1 MIAYNRIGEV
11 MKYSEIAHKQVIN
24 IRNGDLIGLVND
36 LEFDPYSYQICA
48 IYVAPP
54 VSCIKKMFPWF
65 FNRQEVQID
74 VKEIEN
80 ITGDVIL
87 VRFS

>member
-1 MIAYNRIGEV
+1 MR
-11 MKYSEIAHKQVIN
+11 YSDIAHKQVIN

-36 LEFDPYSYQICA
+36 LEFDPCSYQICA
-48 IYVAPP
+48 IFVAPE
-54 VSCIKKMFPWF
+54 VSCIKKLFPWIF
-65 FNRQEVQID
+65 SKEEIQID